1 MKNRIIAFA
10 SILVATAFL
19 FSCSSDDDNTNAT
32 DPVTVS
38 TKYKDVR
45 SANREINAVVQ
56 GAMNTSSNANR
67 SVKNSSNDC
76 TTLTSEL
83 TETGGTATITF
94 GENCTSPDG
103 KAISGK
109 ILISYKM
116 KEASGE
122 LAFDITY
129 TLEDFSFNGITVS
142 GSSVATFEI
151 LSQKFVTNSDFIFKW
166 EDGLTVT
173 SKNTTSVEIVI
184 NEETKES
191 YTLVNTVTTAEFNS
205 GELYTS
211 KTTTPMKVEND
222 CKYVVSGVLET
233 NENGSTTTLNYGD
246 GTCDNVATK
255 TDSNGNVTTI
265 DLDVEENFT
274 L

>member
-19 FSCSSDDDNTNAT
+19 FSCSSDDDNANETNL
-32 DPVTVS
+32 VTTS
-38 TKYKDVR
+38 AKYKDVR
-45 SANREINAVVQ
+45 SANREINAAVQ
-56 GAMNTSSNANR
+56 GTMNDPSNASR
-67 SVKNSSNDC
+67 SLKNSSNDC
-76 TTLTSEL
+76 VTLTSEL

-103 KAISGK
+103 KAISGT
-109 ILISYKM
+109 ILLSYKM

-129 TLEDFSFNGITVS
+129 TLENFSFNGITVS
-142 GSSVATFEI
+142 GSSIATYNI
-151 LSQKFVTNSDFIFKW
+151 LDKKFVTDSDYKFIW
-166 EDGLTVT
+166 DDGLSVV

-184 NEETKES
+184 NEESAES
-191 YTLVNTVTTAEFNS
+191 YTLINMDTKAEFSS

-211 KTTTPMKVEND
+211 KTTTPMRVEND
-222 CKYVVSGVLET
+222 CKYVVSGILVT
-233 NENGSTTTLNYGD
+233 SENASTITLNYGD
-246 GTCDNVATK
+246 GTCDNVATQ
-255 TDSNGNVTTI
+255 TDSEGNVTTI